1 MSENSDYREYSEIT
15 PEVLRDLAIELL
27 MDIEERKRSSV
38 EWVHQRLVNRKR
50 DAIARIEERRTKA
63 AIRKRKD
70 TERLIEKRME
80 LMSQALKD
88 IKKAEKMQEL
98 ITALDEKSKATS
110 KEIPGFKKWRAWA
123 VHQVNSIDPRN
134 MSVKRAG
141 HWIEKFEFK

>member
-1 MSENSDYREYSEIT
+1 LVIDRWSFFW
-15 PEVLRDLAIELL
+15 
-27 MDIEERKRSSV
+27 ERG
-38 EWVHQRLVNRKR
+38 Q
-50 DAIARIEERRTKA
+50 IKA
-63 AIRKRKD
+63 ALRRRQE